1 MNDATFNAKYA
12 AYASAVEELL
22 SGVFTSDG
30 RLGEAMD
37 YTLFSE
43 GKRVRPVLALAVC
56 DMLCGE
62 PERALPYAAAVEL
75 IHTYSLIHDDLPC
88 MDDDDLR
95 RGKPSC
101 HVAFGET
108 LALLAGDA
116 LLTKAFSV
124 AAEGGS
130 AEAVRVISDCA
141 YDMALGQADEFVNSD
156 DDISVDDI
164 IKIYSR
170 KTGALLIA
178 AAVCG
183 GVAAGA
189 DAETLGRLRAFGLN
203 LGLAFQI
210 RDDLLDAGA
219 EENRLIALTGEDG
232 AEALAA
238 EYTEKAVAAIAG
250 FGGNGFL
257 MTFTEKLLH
266 RKR

>member
-1 MNDATFNAKYA
+1 MNDADFKARYDGYVSLAEARLA
-12 AYASAVEELL
+12 AAFDA
-22 SGVFTSDG
+22 DC
-30 RLGEAMD
+30 RLGEAME
-37 YTLFSE
+37 YTLFSD
-43 GKRVRPVLALAVC
+43 GKRVRPALALAVC

-62 PERALPYAAAVEL
+62 PARATAYAAAIEL

>member
-22 SGVFTSDG
+22 SGVFASDG

-88 MDDDDLR
+88 MDDDDVR
-95 RGKPSC
+95 RGKPSN

-108 LALLAGDA
+108 LALLAGDG

-124 AAEGGS
+124 ASAGGS
-130 AEAVRVISDCA
+130 ADAVRVIAENA
-141 YDMALGQADEFVNSD
+141 YDMVIGQADEFVNKD
-156 DDISVDDI
+156 ADILVDNMLE
-164 IKIYSR
+164 IYSR
-170 KTGALLIA
+170 KTGALLVA

-183 GVAAGA
+183 GIAAGA
-189 DAETLGRLRAFGLN
+189 DDETLEKLRAFALD
-203 LGLAFQI
+203 LGLAFQV
-210 RDDLLDAGA
+210 RDDLLDADGEESPLIEKIGRDAA
-219 EENRLIALTGEDG
+219 EK
-232 AEALAA
+232 LAA
-238 EYTEKAVAAIAG
+238 EYTSKAEAALAG
-250 FGGNGFL
+250 FGNNAFL
-257 MTFTEKLLH
+257 LTFTERLLH